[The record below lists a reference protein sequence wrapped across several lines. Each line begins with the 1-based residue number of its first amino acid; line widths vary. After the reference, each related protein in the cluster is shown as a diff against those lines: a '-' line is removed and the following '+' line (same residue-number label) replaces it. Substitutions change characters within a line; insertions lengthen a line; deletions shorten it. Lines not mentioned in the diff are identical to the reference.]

1 MRILFVANKSL
12 KRNGIEK
19 LDASYYNFYIP
30 LLELGHQ
37 VEFYDTIKPYEP
49 DFKKVV
55 ERFKPDLVFSILTGD
70 SSVTPF
76 EPIKEIKLLT
86 KEGNI
91 KTFNWFCD
99 DTWRYETFSK
109 NMCRFFN
116 VVSTPEPSMIQRYRQ
131 DGYSNV
137 LLGNWHINNKLINCT
152 DKKTCDIGFVGGLN
166 NQRIN
171 GLKTLQSSGFQIGNI
186 QAASYEDLLLL
197 YSYSK
202 IGINF
207 SVNENDPKKQTQM
220 KLRMFE
226 VPAVGT
232 ALLTEN
238 HKTLD
243 QFFELDKEIMAF
255 SSQEEMVDKAM
266 FLLKNDSLR
275 NAIAKAGKERI
286 EKQHTSHIRLQTILN
301 EINKA

>member
-1 MRILFVANKSL
+1 MKILFVANKSL
-12 KRNGIEK
+12 KRNGVEK

-37 VEFYDTIKPYEP
+37 VEFYDTIKPFEP
-49 DFKKVV
+49 NFKKVV
-55 ERFKPDLVFSILTGD
+55 ERFKPELVFSILTGD
-70 SSVTPF
+70 SAITPF

-99 DTWRYETFSK
+99 DTWRYDTFSK
-109 NMCRFFN
+109 NVCRFFSA
-116 VVSTPEPSMIQRYRQ
+116 VSTPEPEMIERYKQ

-137 LLGNWHINNKLINCT
+137 LLGNWHINNKLVNCT
-152 DKKTCDIGFVGGLN
+152 DKKTWDVGFVGGLN

-171 GLKTLQSSGFQIGNI
+171 GLKTLQSLGVQIGNI
-186 QAASYEDLLLL
+186 QSASYEDLLLL
-197 YSYSK
+197 YAASK

-207 SVNENDPKKQTQM
+207 SSNENDPKKQTQM

-232 ALLTEN
+232 TLLTEN

-243 QFFELDKEIMAF
+243 QFFDISKEIMTF
-255 SSQEEMVDKAM
+255 SSQEEMIEKTM
-266 FLLKNDSLR
+266 FLLKNESVR
-275 NAIAKAGKERI
+275 NAIAKAGKERV
-286 EKQHTSHIRLQTILN
+286 EKQHTSHIRLQNMLE
-301 EINKA
+301 EIKKI